1 MNVVDSSAW
10 LEYFADGPN
19 AGEFAEAIA
28 DTERLLVPGITLFEV
43 FKRVRLQRDPA
54 AALYAVAQMTRGR
67 VVNLDAELAVAAAA
81 LSAETGL
88 AMEEE
93 TVGGPIDVAIISKGD
108 GFIWIKR
115 KHYFDGLLNR
125 DYLSRQSLR
134 PVIERELSR
143 RCAERLLVPCQ
154 DACALCYRSSVF
166 VLR

>member
-19 AGEFAEAIA
+19 AGEFAEPIA

-54 AALYAVAQMTRGR
+54 AALYAVAQMMRGR

-88 AMEEE
+88 AMADSIVLATARGADATLWTQDSDFEGMEDVE
-93 TVGGPIDVAIISKGD
+93 YRAHAGVGSED
-108 GFIWIKR
+108 
-115 KHYFDGLLNR
+115 
-125 DYLSRQSLR
+125 
-134 PVIERELSR
+134 
-143 RCAERLLVPCQ
+143 
-154 DACALCYRSSVF
+154 
-166 VLR
+166 